1 MPTTE
6 LIKANP
12 SGLKA
17 LTKQSNTPLHFAA
30 VQGVESIMRILIKKY
45 PKAVQQRNVNG
56 EWPIDLAIKHG
67 VAPAVLEVFDTSTCN
82 PKPKNKS
89 SVVGSS

>member
-1 MPTTE
+1 MIE

-30 VQGVESIMRILIKKY
+30 VQGVESVMHILIKKY
-45 PKAVQQRNVNG
+45 PKAVQHRNANG

-67 VAPAVLEVFDTSTCN
+67 VTPAVLEVFEMSN
-82 PKPKNKS
+82 ISPKRKS
-89 SVVGSS
+89 